1 MPDGGGCRP
10 HVTEVTAM
18 DCGNCGRHVSG
29 DWRGTLCPYCGA
41 TLYAAMDVAATI
53 LALAGAAALMWLR

>member
-1 MPDGGGCRP
+1 
-10 HVTEVTAM
+10 M